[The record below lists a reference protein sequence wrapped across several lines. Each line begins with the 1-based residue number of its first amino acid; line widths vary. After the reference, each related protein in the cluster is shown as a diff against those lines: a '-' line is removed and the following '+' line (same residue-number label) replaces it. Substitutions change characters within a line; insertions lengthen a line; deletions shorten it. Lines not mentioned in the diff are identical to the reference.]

1 MRDCQTE
8 PEMQFIYADR
18 HSRRG
23 RHGRCLCRRSTHCQP
38 LCLCS
43 TQFSG
48 SRYHHCTYAAFVS
61 AHYTHALPALIFHMS
76 VAVVLLLPI
85 NLFISVV
92 VTVVL
97 AFQAS
102 LCLSTQRIFIL
113 VPSAAVGVIAAQLA
127 ALVHQQEDKPNKHA
141 CPPLSRQNTAV

>member
-1 MRDCQTE
+1 
-8 PEMQFIYADR
+8 
-18 HSRRG
+18 
-23 RHGRCLCRRSTHCQP
+23 
-38 LCLCS
+38 
-43 TQFSG
+43 
-48 SRYHHCTYAAFVS
+48 
-61 AHYTHALPALIFHMS
+61 MS